1 LLENRTRK
9 AQGIAEK
16 ENRLKRRF
24 FLVGGSFARA
34 NEPFFRNKAIAGI
47 FVKQNL
53 LCNLHKKIL
62 EFSI

>member
-1 LLENRTRK
+1 M
-9 AQGIAEK
+9 
-16 ENRLKRRF
+16 
-24 FLVGGSFARA
+24 GGSFARA
-34 NEPFFRNKAIAGI
+34 NEPFFWNKAIAGI